1 MITQPNPQLKDQLAT
16 PDVQHGPHLH
26 LPGLFHPR
34 PVQQDSRTTGTRT
47 PNIVLAGLQLLV
59 GYEWL
64 LAGGDK
70 FLLGTFPAQLGGLL
84 NTLVNSGHL
93 ASFFV
98 AILQGLV
105 APNAVLFGYLI
116 ESGETLAGLGLV
128 TAGLVALLRPL
139 AGRSLSGASATL
151 FVSGDR
157 LLERLAPL
165 AAAGAGLLGVSYFFL
180 DGTPSPWFVPS
191 IAFGGSIDTGL
202 FFAAASVV
210 LIVSQFV
217 QRQPSR

>member
-1 MITQPNPQLKDQLAT
+1 MITQPNSQLKDQLAP
-16 PDVQHGPHLH
+16 PDLQHRSHLH
-26 LPGLFHPR
+26 LPGLLHLR
-34 PVQQDSRTTGTRT
+34 PVRQDSRTTGTRT
-47 PNIVLAGLQLLV
+47 PNIALVGLQLLV

-70 FLLGTFPAQLGGLL
+70 LLLGTSPAQLGGLL
-84 NTLVNSGHL
+84 NTLVSSGHL
-93 ASFFV
+93 AGFFTV
-98 AILQGLV
+98 ILQGLV
-105 APNAVLFGYLI
+105 APNAALFGYLI

-128 TAGLVALLRPL
+128 AAGLVALLRPL
-139 AGRSLSGASATL
+139 AGRSLSGTSAML

-180 DGTPSPWFVPS
+180 DGLPRPWFVPS

-217 QRQPSR
+217 QRQPGR